1 MTFSPPLLL
10 PRHFF
15 KKLQAWHLKVCTEGV
30 SIQRKDGFLSEI
42 APLLKVNALI
52 QPRYRQLNTSKNF
65 TSVKKI
71 SLNWSSYCGSAG

>member
-30 SIQRKDGFLSEI
+30 SIQRKDGFLSET
-42 APLLKVNALI
+42 ASLLKVNALI
-52 QPRYRQLNTSKNF
+52 QPRYKAIEHLKEFHIR
-65 TSVKKI
+65 
-71 SLNWSSYCGSAG
+71 